1 MEEYIDRIII
11 AAKKE
16 IEGKKQVDVSLVETL
31 ISTIQTLHH
40 TQVINKLD
48 DVSTMNRNTL
58 FTINES

>member
-31 ISTIQTLHH
+31 ISTLQALHH

-48 DVSTMNRNTL
+48 DVSL
-58 FTINES
+58 YEQKHIVYD

>member
-31 ISTIQTLHH
+31 ISTLQTLHH

>member
-31 ISTIQTLHH
+31 ISAIQTLHH
-40 TQVINKLD
+40 TQVMNKLD
-48 DVSTMNRNTL
+48 DVSHYEQQH
-58 FTINES
+58 IVYD

>member
-31 ISTIQTLHH
+31 ISTLQTLHH
-40 TQVINKLD
+40 TQVVNKLD
-48 DVSTMNRNTL
+48 DVPL
-58 FTINES
+58 YEQKHIVYD

>member
-31 ISTIQTLHH
+31 ISTIQTLHN

-48 DVSTMNRNTL
+48 DVSHYEQKH
-58 FTINES
+58 IVYD

>member
-31 ISTIQTLHH
+31 ISTIQTL
-40 TQVINKLD
+40 QVINKLD
-48 DVSTMNRNTL
+48 DVSHYEQKH
-58 FTINES
+58 IVYD

>member
-31 ISTIQTLHH
+31 ICTIQTLHH
-40 TQVINKLD
+40 TQVINKFD
-48 DVSTMNRNTL
+48 DVPHYEQKH
-58 FTINES
+58 IVYD